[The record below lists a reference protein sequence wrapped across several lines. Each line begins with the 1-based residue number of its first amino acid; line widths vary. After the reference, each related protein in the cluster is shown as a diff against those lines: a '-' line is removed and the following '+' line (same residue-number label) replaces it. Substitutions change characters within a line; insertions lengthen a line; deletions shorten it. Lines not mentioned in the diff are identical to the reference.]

1 MRFWILEGEPIEP
14 ISWFWL
20 WGCDERKKTKEEE
33 DGGFGGRAR
42 ERVTVT
48 AAFDDRRKS
57 RCISVVVLCSV
68 VPNASYTYTYSI

>member
-20 WGCDERKKTKEEE
+20 WGCDERKKTEEEEEE

-48 AAFDDRRKS
+48 AAFEDR
-57 RCISVVVLCSV
+57 
-68 VPNASYTYTYSI
+68 